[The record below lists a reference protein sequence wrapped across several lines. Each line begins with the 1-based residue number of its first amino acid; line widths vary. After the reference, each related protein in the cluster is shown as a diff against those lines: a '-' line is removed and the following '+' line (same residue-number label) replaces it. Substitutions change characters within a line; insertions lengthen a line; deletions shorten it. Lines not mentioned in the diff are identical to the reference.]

1 MSELPTLIQAL
12 RSAVTSSIAQVAQ
25 PDTAATPWAVHIASV
40 AVIVAVVTY
49 LWTVRLRRVVRERTA
64 ELESKH
70 EEMERESA
78 DRRHALE
85 ALQVADKRLHM
96 AMEAA
101 ELRTWHWDVA
111 LDRFEVM
118 GERTSELGPPLPD
131 PGVGLERF
139 LKSLHPEDVGAV
151 RAAIRRTME
160 TGDLLGTDFRV
171 LLPDGTIRWKVG
183 RGCVVRD
190 AKNGI
195 TSLVGVVLDVT
206 DRVRRDEELRLSE
219 ERYREL
225 FENANDIIYT
235 HDLAGTF
242 TGINKAAER
251 VLGYS
256 QDDVPR
262 ITVQDVVV
270 PEQLELAQGMVARK
284 VAGDVSR
291 TEYELD
297 VLARSG
303 RRVTL
308 EVNTRLVKRDGVVV
322 AVQGIARDVTERKRL
337 EWQLG
342 QSQKMEAV
350 GQLAGGIAH
359 DFNNLLTAILGNAQ
373 LAQFDKALSRD
384 LQECLSEI
392 ASASQRAAALTRQ
405 LLVFSRQ
412 EQIDRRPVSLPATL
426 GDFMKMLRRIIGEH
440 IDVRLTVAPDV
451 PAVLADPAQIEQ
463 VALNLAVNARDAMPA
478 GGRLVIEIDQVV
490 LAEPHGPAASAV
502 PAGRYA
508 RVRFT
513 DTGRG
518 IQSDVRQR
526 IFEPFFTT
534 KPVGEGT
541 GLGLAVVYGIVRQH
555 DGFIEVASAPG
566 EGTRFTVYLPA
577 VNAAIPAAPDIQYLG
592 VSGGRETILIAEDE
606 LALRRLTERLL
617 TGLGYT
623 VLSAENGE
631 EAIEL
636 FASRRD
642 EIDLLLLD
650 IVMPRKGG
658 RAVYEAV
665 RAAGSDVPVVFMTG
679 YSAEVAPHALGSET
693 GCRVFYKPYD
703 LDALAAVIREVIEG
717 AGASRV

>member
-1 MSELPTLIQAL
+1 
-12 RSAVTSSIAQVAQ
+12 
-25 PDTAATPWAVHIASV
+25 
-40 AVIVAVVTY
+40 
-49 LWTVRLRRVVRERTA
+49 
-64 ELESKH
+64 
-70 EEMERESA
+70 
-78 DRRHALE
+78 
-85 ALQVADKRLHM
+85 
-96 AMEAA
+96 
-101 ELRTWHWDVA
+101 
-111 LDRFEVM
+111 
-118 GERTSELGPPLPD
+118 
-131 PGVGLERF
+131 
-139 LKSLHPEDVGAV
+139 
-151 RAAIRRTME
+151 
-160 TGDLLGTDFRV
+160 
-171 LLPDGTIRWKVG
+171 
-183 RGCVVRD
+183 
-190 AKNGI
+190 
-195 TSLVGVVLDVT
+195 
-206 DRVRRDEELRLSE
+206 
-219 ERYREL
+219 
-225 FENANDIIYT
+225 
-235 HDLAGTF
+235 
-242 TGINKAAER
+242 
-251 VLGYS
+251 
-256 QDDVPR
+256 
-262 ITVQDVVV
+262 
-270 PEQLELAQGMVARK
+270 
-284 VAGDVSR
+284 
-291 TEYELD
+291 
-297 VLARSG
+297 
-303 RRVTL
+303 
-308 EVNTRLVKRDGVVV
+308 
-322 AVQGIARDVTERKRL
+322 
-337 EWQLG
+337 
-342 QSQKMEAV
+342 
-350 GQLAGGIAH
+350 
-359 DFNNLLTAILGNAQ
+359 
-373 LAQFDKALSRD
+373 
-384 LQECLSEI
+384 
-392 ASASQRAAALTRQ
+392 
-405 LLVFSRQ
+405 
-412 EQIDRRPVSLPATL
+412 
-426 GDFMKMLRRIIGEH
+426 
-440 IDVRLTVAPDV
+440 
-451 PAVLADPAQIEQ
+451 
-463 VALNLAVNARDAMPA
+463 MPA

-577 VNAAIPAAPDIQYLG
+577 VNAAIPAAPDVQHVG

>member
-256 QDDVPR
+256 QDDVPL

-359 DFNNLLTAILGNAQ
+359 DFNNLLTVIRANTELVIG
-373 LAQFDKALSRD
+373 D
-384 LQECLSEI
+384 LP
-392 ASASQRAAALTRQ
+392 SAEPVQDDLNSIIEAVDRAAALTRQ
-405 LLVFSRQ
+405 LLAFSRTQ
-412 EQIDRRPVSLPATL
+412 ALDIRPVDLNETLRAAGHMMARMLGPGITFEWRL
-426 GDFMKMLRRIIGEH
+426 GD
-440 IDVRLTVAPDV
+440 V
-451 PAVLADPAQIEQ
+451 PFVLADRGQVEQIL
-463 VALNLAVNARDAMPA
+463 VNLLVNARDAMHD
-478 GGRLVIEIDQVV
+478 GGLIELETAAVTVTSETFSEQVTGISV
-490 LAEPHGPAASAV
+490 EPGEYVRWTVTDHGHGMSPET
-502 PAGRYA
+502 RA
-508 RVRFT
+508 RA
-513 DTGRG
+513 
-518 IQSDVRQR
+518 
-526 IFEPFFTT
+526 FEPFFTT
-534 KPVGEGT
+534 KEQGRGT
-541 GLGLAVVYGIVRQH
+541 GLGLATVYGIVKQSQGYIWI
-555 DGFIEVASAPG
+555 DSTPAV
-566 EGTRFTVYLPA
+566 GTSVHVYLP
-577 VNAAIPAAPDIQYLG
+577 V
-592 VSGGRETILIAEDE
+592 T
-606 LALRRLTERLL
+606 
-617 TGLGYT
+617 
-623 VLSAENGE
+623 
-631 EAIEL
+631 
-636 FASRRD
+636 
-642 EIDLLLLD
+642 
-650 IVMPRKGG
+650 
-658 RAVYEAV
+658 RAV
-665 RAAGSDVPVVFMTG
+665 
-679 YSAEVAPHALGSET
+679 
-693 GCRVFYKPYD
+693 
-703 LDALAAVIREVIEG
+703 
-717 AGASRV
+717 